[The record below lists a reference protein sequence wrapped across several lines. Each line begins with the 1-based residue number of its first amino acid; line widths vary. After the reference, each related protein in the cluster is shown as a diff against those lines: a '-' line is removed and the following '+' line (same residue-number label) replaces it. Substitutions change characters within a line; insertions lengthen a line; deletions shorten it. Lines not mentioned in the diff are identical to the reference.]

1 MEKIGLTFINRMKP
15 LNLPFYSYPVY
26 LSISFSMITTG
37 TGTCQFQKGLAAGEG
52 FHLSHPLEDWQHD
65 SHETWAYSW
74 LVVSTPLKNISQM
87 GVLFPIYGKKMFET
101 TNQIVYQ
108 QKEHVVLIANI

>member
-1 MEKIGLTFINRMKP
+1 MTTNMMEKIGLTFINRMKP

-87 GVLFPIYGKKMFET
+87 GVLFPIYGKIK
-101 TNQIVYQ
+101 
-108 QKEHVVLIANI
+108 HV